1 MPDLFFLLVPER
13 DQGQCCG
20 WVSVGYQAGGFFF
33 PVALRITIFLL
44 RCVFEFST
52 SEIADLKALKKPR
65 AVHNLFHSGR
75 VV

>member
-1 MPDLFFLLVPER
+1 M
-13 DQGQCCG
+13 
-20 WVSVGYQAGGFFF
+20 AGFQWATKEVGFFS
-33 PVALRITIFLL
+33 VALRILIFLL

-65 AVHNLFHSGR
+65 AVHNLFHPGR

>member
-1 MPDLFFLLVPER
+1 M
-13 DQGQCCG
+13 
-20 WVSVGYQAGGFFF
+20 AGFQWATKEVGFFSF
-33 PVALRITIFLL
+33 SVALRILIFLL

-65 AVHNLFHSGR
+65 AVHNLFHPGR